1 MNQHQSTNRD
11 HVTVLVL
18 TDEVLLAW
26 FVLNQDHKMAI
37 ALVSFHTVKG
47 SLESGMELAER

>member
-37 ALVSFHTVKG
+37 ALVRFHTVKG
-47 SLESGMELAER
+47 SLESGMERAER

>member
-1 MNQHQSTNRD
+1 LNQNQSTNTD
-11 HVTVLVL
+11 DVAVLVL
-18 TDEVLLAW
+18 TDEALLPW

-37 ALVSFHTVKG
+37 ALVRFHTVKG

>member
-1 MNQHQSTNRD
+1 LNQHQSTNTD
-11 HVTVLVL
+11 DVAVLVL
-18 TDEVLLAW
+18 TDEARLAW

-37 ALVSFHTVKG
+37 ALVRFHTVKG